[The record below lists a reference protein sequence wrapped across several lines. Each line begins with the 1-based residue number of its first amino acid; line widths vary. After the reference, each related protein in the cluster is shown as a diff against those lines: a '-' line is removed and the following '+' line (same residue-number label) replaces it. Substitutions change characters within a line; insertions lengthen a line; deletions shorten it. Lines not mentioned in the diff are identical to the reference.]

1 MSASARPLI
10 VCLSNTDWGFLRYRK
25 QHLMERLSQH
35 VDVVYVNPPRALK
48 AREWPFRT
56 RTRQLSPSLWVHEPF
71 VMPGIRRFGLAKW
84 ITYGWIARRLAA
96 WRSNRPVVLW
106 LYSPHGL
113 PFVDL
118 LQPDRVVYDIADL
131 HATPSGRHLRDDGE
145 RREIEALAELEKTL
159 LARADLTLCV
169 SEPLVEWVGDRSR
182 RVALVPNGCDWP
194 RYADARPTTRK
205 PGSFRV
211 GYVGTL
217 APRFDIELVA
227 AIATARP
234 NWIVELVGPTLP
246 LVDVSPLT
254 SLRNVMLSGE
264 VPFDNVPAK
273 LASFDVCLLPLRE
286 IDFSYHCSPIQV
298 FDYLAA
304 GKPVVSTPIGQ
315 LQGWPPGLI
324 HVARGA
330 QEFVAA
336 IETGLGERTAEH
348 VDRRRMFAA
357 RNTWDVRVAQI
368 AEALGDIGI
377 DIHSQSR
384 AYRAHA
390 EAWALR
396 RPLLARSAEALDSA
410 NDMDAAA

>member
-1 MSASARPLI
+1 
-10 VCLSNTDWGFLRYRK
+10 
-25 QHLMERLSQH
+25 
-35 VDVVYVNPPRALK
+35 
-48 AREWPFRT
+48 
-56 RTRQLSPSLWVHEPF
+56 
-71 VMPGIRRFGLAKW
+71 
-84 ITYGWIARRLAA
+84 
-96 WRSNRPVVLW
+96 
-106 LYSPHGL
+106 
-113 PFVDL
+113 
-118 LQPDRVVYDIADL
+118 
-131 HATPSGRHLRDDGE
+131 
-145 RREIEALAELEKTL
+145 
-159 LARADLTLCV
+159 
-169 SEPLVEWVGDRSR
+169 
-182 RVALVPNGCDWP
+182 
-194 RYADARPTTRK
+194 
-205 PGSFRV
+205 
-211 GYVGTL
+211 
-217 APRFDIELVA
+217 
-227 AIATARP
+227 
-234 NWIVELVGPTLP
+234 VGPTLP